1 MICDA
6 VCCCDCMMVCMCG
19 RFIVEDW
26 KDGRLDSRRI
36 RGDRGGE
43 VEKGVRSGGAEETG
57 GGAQE
62 IDE

>member
-1 MICDA
+1 MICDGMS
-6 VCCCDCMMVCMCG
+6 CCLMSVTDGLCG

-26 KDGRLDSRRI
+26 KDGRLDPRRI

-43 VEKGVRSGGAEETG
+43 VEKGGGAEEIG

>member
-26 KDGRLDSRRI
+26 KDGRLDPRRI

-43 VEKGVRSGGAEETG
+43 VEKGGGAEEIG